1 MVTNPLYFPSIKWQD
16 QRKILLEITGE
27 PEEENIVSYNPS
39 LSPLKDEMQDGI
51 DNFIKRTK
59 ASIGKLKDQLKSIP
73 FRIDEC
79 NNSIMEVVQKH
90 LNSRKK
96 V

>member
-1 MVTNPLYFPSIKWQD
+1 
-16 QRKILLEITGE
+16 
-27 PEEENIVSYNPS
+27 
-39 LSPLKDEMQDGI
+39 MQDGI

-79 NNSIMEVVQKH
+79 NNSIMEVDTETLEFQKKSIVGGWSTWKNKLQIVQKQM
-90 LNSRKK
+90 KK
-96 V
+96 N